1 MQITN
6 DAECGGSFF
15 VVLAKGPNWTV
26 TVQPCFKVLFVNISR
41 CNVVEAGKIL
51 LVEWGEIILSPARK
65 RASWL
70 VIA

>member
-26 TVQPCFKVLFVNISR
+26 AVQPSFKVLFVNISR
-41 CNVVEAGKIL
+41 CNAVEAGEILVIL
-51 LVEWGEIILSPARK
+51 LSGER
-65 RASWL
+65 
-70 VIA
+70 